1 MTTRAR
7 IFFAAGLLLALAGC
21 QGRTDRT
28 DSGGVLLSA
37 SLNLPPTQFVT
48 STSTTLPTISTV
60 TLQSVLADPTGVS
73 SMLENIELRSYQ
85 IVYTRADTGTRVP
98 PPLVEPLSGI
108 VPVNGT
114 LSIMNLSVLNNAQA
128 GNPPIS
134 DIANFGVDQETGST
148 VVLLNLS
155 LTFFGRTLSGK
166 EVASAPTGFTMEV
179 VSAVRSS
186 QTGQSKRI
194 ISKRIIK

>member
-1 MTTRAR
+1 MIMRAR
-7 IFFAAGLLLALAGC
+7 ILIAAGLLLALAGC

-48 STSTTLPTISTV
+48 STATTLPAVPTTTINNV
-60 TLQSVLADPTGVS
+60 VADPAGVS
-73 SMLENIELRSYQ
+73 SSLENVELRSYQ
-85 IVYTRADTGTRVP
+85 IIYTRADTGTRVP

-108 VPVNGT
+108 VPVGGS
-114 LSIMNLSVLNNAQA
+114 LSIQNLNVIANNQF

-134 DIANFGVDQETGST
+134 DIVTQGFDTETGSSLVT
-148 VVLLNLS
+148 LNLS
-155 LTFFGRTLSGK
+155 ITFFGRTLSGK

-179 VSAVRSS
+179 LQSLGSS
-186 QTGQSKRI
+186 QAGSSKRMT
-194 ISKRIIK
+194 K